1 MMRQGWTAIQL
12 GDKDELEQLQKFF
25 TSLEAEIIPIIEAP
39 DSLKES
45 PDYELYQIT
54 EQEPPVCERVV
65 AQKIT
70 VLDTELAELKTEVER
85 LKREIVELCGEDDA
99 VIGC

>member
-1 MMRQGWTAIQL
+1 MMRQGWTAIHL

-25 TSLEAEIIPIIEAP
+25 TSLEAEIIAIIEAP

-54 EQEPPVCERVV
+54 EQEPTVFERVV
-65 AQKIT
+65 AQ
-70 VLDTELAELKTEVER
+70 
-85 LKREIVELCGEDDA
+85 
-99 VIGC
+99 